1 MSVATEFPPVVIIPE
16 RARRT
21 DGAIRRAQSGT
32 GRAHLWLVPVAD
44 PPNPLPS
51 PAATPARLA
60 ESVPLS
66 SVAPLRLTRRGTL
79 ALAVLVALAG
89 AAVLFAAHLS
99 AGGAA
104 SPTSTH
110 SATVTVRAGDTLWSI
125 ARKVAPERDPRAVV
139 DQLVSRNHLNGVTL
153 TPGQTLRV
161 A

>member
-16 RARRT
+16 RARRADSAT
-21 DGAIRRAQSGT
+21 RRAQSGT
-32 GRAHLWLVPVAD
+32 GRAHLRLVPVAD
-44 PPNPLPS
+44 APNPLLS
-51 PAATPARLA
+51 PVAASARLA
-60 ESVPLS
+60 ESVPLPS
-66 SVAPLRLTRRGTL
+66 AAPLRLTRRGTL

-89 AAVLFAAHLS
+89 TALLFAAHLS

-104 SPTSTH
+104 GPTSAH
-110 SATVTVRAGDTLWSI
+110 SATVTVQAGDTLWSI

-139 DQLVSRNHLNGVTL
+139 DQLVSRNHLHGVTL